1 LNEGSYYYRVL
12 AKRLEDGLVVQSDP
26 VHMKVE
32 YVSMTVVWRL
42 VALGVLVF
50 AATIWVVA
58 RGGDPIEE
66 PNPSPED
73 QKVVGGA

>member
-1 LNEGSYYYRVL
+1 
-12 AKRLEDGLVVQSDP
+12 
-26 VHMKVE
+26 MKVD

-66 PNPSPED
+66 PNPNPED
-73 QKVVGGA
+73 RKAGGCS